1 MLQKK
6 TQKKYCPI
14 WLGILDYFYRMLIV
28 RGSGSG
34 KTNLLLSLINHN
46 LYTDKIYLFA
56 KYPDEAKY

>member
-6 TQKKYCPI
+6 IQKKYCPI
-14 WLGILDYFYRMLIV
+14 WLEIPDYLCRMLIV

-34 KTNLLLSLINHN
+34 KTNLLLNLINHN
-46 LYTDKIYLFA
+46 LYTDKMYLLA